1 MIFYDVIEVETAV
14 VLLITLESFN
24 TRTLHCK
31 EIENHVF
38 DILFPKLKPITIW
51 VLCRPPNQA

>member
-38 DILFPKLKPITIW
+38 DILFPKLKPITI
-51 VLCRPPNQA
+51 